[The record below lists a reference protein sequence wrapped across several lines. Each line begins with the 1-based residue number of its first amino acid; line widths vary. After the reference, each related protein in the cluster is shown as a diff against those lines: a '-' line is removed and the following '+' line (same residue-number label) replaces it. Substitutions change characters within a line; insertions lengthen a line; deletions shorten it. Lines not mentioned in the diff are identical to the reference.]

1 MKVNVKGFYTEDSDN
16 VEIETKNV
24 IIASDKG
31 VYIGG
36 RFDKDFMFDSISN
49 IIINEYNCAIE
60 RMSAKDI
67 KDENFSFYRFIL
79 SVVGYTIDL
88 YKTDKKEPSVFM
100 KDIETKNGATISID
114 EEAESLDRFSYLL
127 EFLLDLKGKE
137 E

>member
-1 MKVNVKGFYTEDSDN
+1 MKIDIKGFYTEDNDT
-16 VEIETKNV
+16 VKIETKNAV
-24 IIASDKG
+24 IATDKG

-36 RFDKDFMFDSISN
+36 SFDKDFIFDSISN

-60 RMSAKDI
+60 RMSTKSI

-79 SVVGYTIDL
+79 SVIGYTIDL

-114 EEAESLDRFSYLL
+114 EEAESLDKLSVLL